1 MSFAPQEMRTDA
13 APHTGGWSLGDLHVT
28 TLDAVE
34 LSDCHVPSL
43 PGQLL
48 RLFFVK
54 SGSVTFKS
62 ILGSQRLDAGSLF
75 IAPPLVGWKQQH
87 SYNQAQ
93 LVMVSIPRRLLLERS
108 LHTRSLELVTAD
120 MSNPDARAVG
130 HLMLSI
136 AEQSGYTSLA
146 LRARQ
151 GRHLL
156 DLLGMV
162 LGNPLAVVNS
172 RNREVAL
179 SRAKEYIA
187 QHLED
192 LDLNASRVASAIGVS
207 PGHLNRLFKTSSISL
222 MRYVRSCRLD
232 RAADLL
238 RSRGESNVSIGEIAY
253 SCGFASHAHF
263 SRAFKE
269 RFSFSPRD
277 YVSRESSE
285 I

>member
-1 MSFAPQEMRTDA
+1 MSFAPQEMRTEADSR
-13 APHTGGWSLGDLHVT
+13 TEGWSLGDLHVT

-34 LSDCHVPSL
+34 LSDCHAPTL

-48 RLFFVK
+48 RLVFVQ

-62 ILGSQRLDAGSLF
+62 ILGPQRLDAGSLF
-75 IAPPLVGWKQQH
+75 IAPPLAGWKQQQ
-87 SYNQAQ
+87 SDNQAK
-93 LVMVSIPRRLLLERS
+93 LVMVSIPRRLLVERGFPIK
-108 LHTRSLELVTAD
+108 SLELVTAN
-120 MSNPDARAVG
+120 MSNPDAGAVG

-136 AEQSGYTSLA
+136 VEQSGNTSLA

-162 LGNPLAVVNS
+162 FGNPLAVASS

-179 SRAKEYIA
+179 SRAKEYVA

-192 LDLNASRVASAIGVS
+192 LDLNVSRVASVVGVS
-207 PGHLNRLFKTSSISL
+207 PGHLNRLFKASSISL

-238 RSRGESNVSIGEIAY
+238 RSRGESHVSIGEIAY

-269 RFSFSPRD
+269 RFGFSPKD
-277 YVSRESSE
+277 YVSREST
-285 I
+285 

>member
-1 MSFAPQEMRTDA
+1 MSFAPQEMRTEA
-13 APHTGGWSLGDLHVT
+13 VPGTEGWALGDLHVT

-34 LSDCHVPSL
+34 LSDCHAPTL

-62 ILGSQRLDAGSLF
+62 ILGPQRLDAGSLF
-75 IAPPLVGWKQQH
+75 IAPPLAGWKQQN
-87 SYNQAQ
+87 SYHQAE
-93 LVMVSIPRRLLLERS
+93 LVMVSIPRRLLLERGFPTKS
-108 LHTRSLELVTAD
+108 FELLTAN

-130 HLMLSI
+130 DLMLSI
-136 AEQSGYTSLA
+136 VEQSGYTSLA

-156 DLLGMV
+156 DLLSMV
-162 LGNPLAVVNS
+162 LGNPLAVVSS

-179 SRAKEYIA
+179 SRAKEYVA

-192 LDLNASRVASAIGVS
+192 LNLNASRVASAIGVS
-207 PGHLNRLFKTSSISL
+207 PGHLNRLFKATSTSL

-238 RSRGESNVSIGEIAY
+238 RSRGESNVSIGQIAY

-269 RFSFSPRD
+269 QFGFSPRD
-277 YVSRESSE
+277 YVSRESSDM
-285 I
+285 